1 MSQSVVTKK
10 TPEDNKMFKSS
21 TYIATRTKENPINIL
36 AVSQCEIDQIA
47 YFQNHLSNHA
57 EMNQFSKSV
66 IMFVELRTT
75 K

>member
-10 TPEDNKMFKSS
+10 TPEDKMFKSS
-21 TYIATRTKENPINIL
+21 VYLATRTKENPINIL